1 MYKEYLKELGIISE
15 EDFNEVIE
23 SLPKIDIRFNEVN
36 FNDSDKESLAFDLID
51 YILQDKWRGVWLY
64 NCEYDSKLLSIDG
77 VQTTKDL
84 EEIKEFFSPNW
95 IIDEYDEMLEQLK
108 EVKEETEEM
117 KVTVLRDKISCKLY
131 DIKDADKLKNI
142 LDYVVKERCS

>member
-15 EDFNEVIE
+15 EEFNEVIE
-23 SLPKIDIRFNEVN
+23 SLPKIDIRFSEINL
-36 FNDSDKESLAFDLID
+36 NDSDKESLAFDLID

-64 NCEYDSKLLSIDG
+64 SCEYNNKLFSIDG
-77 VQTTKDL
+77 VQSIKDL
-84 EEIKEFFSPNW
+84 EEIKEFFSPDW
-95 IIDEYDEMLEQLK
+95 TIDGYDEMLEQLK
-108 EVKEETEEM
+108 EVEEETEEM

>member
-15 EDFNEVIE
+15 EEFNEVIE
-23 SLPKIDIRFNEVN
+23 SLPKIDIRFSEVN
-36 FNDSDKESLAFDLID
+36 FNDSDQESLAFDLID

-64 NCEYDSKLLSIDG
+64 SCEYDSKLLSIDG
-77 VQTTKDL
+77 VQTIKDL

-108 EVKEETEEM
+108 EVEEETEEM

-142 LDYVVKERCS
+142 LDYVVKE

>member
-15 EDFNEVIE
+15 EEFNEVIE
-23 SLPKIDIRFNEVN
+23 SLPKIDIRFSEVN

-64 NCEYDSKLLSIDG
+64 SCEYNNKLFSIDG
-77 VQTTKDL
+77 VQSIKDL

-95 IIDEYDEMLEQLK
+95 TIDGYDDILEQLK
-108 EVKEETEEM
+108 EAEEETEEV
-117 KVTVLRDKISCKLY
+117 KVTVLRDEISCKLY
-131 DIKDADKLKNI
+131 DIGDINKLKNI
-142 LDYVVKERCS
+142 LNYVVKE